1 MEINTALMLYKSYV
15 RSVMEYGLFVYY
27 PRDWK
32 GKETMEKLQ
41 YKGLRIAM
49 GYRNSTPTNVMLA
62 ESRILRMEERAG
74 YLARNYWTRV
84 IANEDKEMEGKMNR
98 LEIID
103 CRYRHVRPAGTINI
117 FIESWRD
124 SRSYKKQIEKCG
136 MIDIY
141 GGNYWA
147 MTNVTMVDLEIGEVR
162 KNKKMK
168 DEELMD
174 KYREKYKLE
183 DTNQIIF
190 TDGSRQEGK
199 KNTGIGIV
207 LNDTEE
213 AYKISLNKE
222 CSIFTAEAIAI
233 EKALGI
239 VQDLRIERDIL
250 ILTDRILRAYVRR

>member
-1 MEINTALMLYKSYV
+1 
-15 RSVMEYGLFVYY
+15 
-27 PRDWK
+27 
-32 GKETMEKLQ
+32 
-41 YKGLRIAM
+41 
-49 GYRNSTPTNVMLA
+49 
-62 ESRILRMEERAG
+62 
-74 YLARNYWTRV
+74 
-84 IANEDKEMEGKMNR
+84 
-98 LEIID
+98 
-103 CRYRHVRPAGTINI
+103 
-117 FIESWRD
+117 
-124 SRSYKKQIEKCG
+124 
-136 MIDIY
+136 
-141 GGNYWA
+141 

-183 DTNQIIF
+183 DTYQIIF

-199 KNTGIGIV
+199 KSTGIGIV
-207 LNDTEE
+207 LDNTEE

-222 CSIFTAEAIAI
+222 CSIFTAEAVAI